1 MLLGVSSQ
9 RIYIILRVKIYRH
22 CSTALT
28 DPCGRSPLHLA
39 AQHGLGEV
47 TTALLNA
54 RADPGASLP
63 GTKAGAIH
71 LAASGGH
78 TGVLVLLLEA
88 GVGLESEDSQGHTPL
103 MLAAVQGHLEAT
115 RLLVESGARLD
126 AQDQMGRTALLLH
139 CSSPCPNPA
148 IVSLLSSHLT
158 VNLPCWQG
166 CSPLPSLLAQSRPA
180 LPALLALV
188 KAGADLSSPPPP
200 AVSPL
205 HKAIESRDEAGA
217 GLLIRAGAT
226 ALLEPARDGIPLLLA
241 ALQGGNLHLAT
252 LMLMAGAHLPPHN
265 LTLGPEAATWVRENL
280 RKVWSLRA
288 LARTALRRALR
299 DQVWRWVP
307 TASLPHQL
315 ANYVTLLLE

>member
-1 MLLGVSSQ
+1 MFWLLQQ
-9 RIYIILRVKIYRH
+9 RVNLRANDYRH

-39 AQHGLGEV
+39 AQHGLVEV

-71 LAASGGH
+71 LAALGGH
-78 TGVLVLLLEA
+78 SGVLALLLEA

-115 RLLVESGARLD
+115 RLLVESGARLE

-139 CSSPCPNPA
+139 CTSPSPNPA

-158 VNLPCWQG
+158 VNLPSWQG
-166 CSPLPSLLAQSRPA
+166 CSPLPTLLAQSRPA
-180 LPALLALV
+180 LPALVALV
-188 KAGADLSSPPPP
+188 KAGADLSSPPAP

-205 HKAIESRDEAGA
+205 HKAIESRDEVGA
-217 GLLIRAGAT
+217 SLLIRAGAT
-226 ALLEPARDGIPLLLA
+226 ALLEPRDGIPLVLA
-241 ALQGGNLHLAT
+241 ALQGGNLQLAT
-252 LMLMAGAHLPPHN
+252 LMLMAGAHLPTHN
-265 LTLGPEAATWVRENL
+265 LALGPEAATWVRENL
-280 RKVWSLRA
+280 RKVWSLRV

-307 TASLPHQL
+307 NARLPIQL